1 MPSPIRP
8 VVTGLLALLVT
19 THAGLHGLPSTSPT
33 STTNELAAAAP
44 GTASAPRARDG
55 LEKVRV
61 MNTVPRFRL
70 KAQDGEPFGSSKV
83 EGKVWIA
90 TFIFT
95 RCMAT
100 CPAQTAAFSRL
111 QEQLKDHPAGDDVHL
126 VSITVDPDH
135 DTPEVL
141 KAYAEN
147 AGANLERWSF
157 LTGDKEDLHSL
168 CKDGFYLPVSEPAD
182 GQPFAHSQSLILVD
196 RARRV
201 RGHYDGLSTRA
212 FEQLQNDLELV
223 LTDPPGPATEIRRQD
238 FDDHGPGPIVHV
250 PLEASDAPWMEE
262 RAAAQLATRG
272 WFDVYHD
279 FTFTDRLPESG
290 ITFVNEVVD
299 DVKRDYK
306 GVHYDHG
313 NGVSVA
319 DVDGDGLHDVYFV
332 TQLGSNHLYK
342 NLGGGKF
349 ANITEQAGVGLAERI
364 GVTSSFADIDNDGD
378 QDLYVTTVRYG
389 NVLFENDGKGKF
401 TDITERSGLGHVGHC
416 SSAVFFDYD
425 NDGLLDVFLCIVGEY
440 TTDELGRGGYYIGHE
455 DAFAG
460 HTIPKRRKR
469 SLLFRNLGDSKFV
482 NVTNETG
489 LIDKGWTGS
498 ATPIDLN
505 EDGWQDLYVLNMQ
518 GHDSYWEN
526 VGGEKFVDRSREV
539 FPSSPWGSMGVRVLD
554 FDNDGHMDIYVTD
567 MHTDMVDDALSAQR
581 FWYAEKMKMT
591 ETYPDALLRTDGNH
605 VLGNA
610 FYQNRGNGRFRE
622 VSEVVG
628 AENYWP
634 WGVSA
639 GDLNADGWED
649 TVVISSMNYPF
660 RYAVNSVLLNN
671 QGMEFLDSEFILGVE
686 PRRDGKTSTPWFELD
701 CDGADSEHQACKDR
715 SGEVEVWAALGSR
728 SSVLFDMDRDG
739 DLDMITNDFNSAPT
753 VLVSDLTD
761 RNSDVHYLEL
771 NLTGTKS
778 NRNGLGARVRVK
790 VGERELHK
798 VHDGQSGYMSQSVLP
813 LYFGLGD
820 AETVDE
826 VQITWPSGKVQTL
839 DGPLTANQRLTVVED

>member
-1 MPSPIRP
+1 MLPKIRTSAP
-8 VVTGLLALLVT
+8 YLLALLLT
-19 THAGLHGLPSTSPT
+19 AQAGIHGRPTPSPQP
-33 STTNELAAAAP
+33 NE
-44 GTASAPRARDG
+44 TAAPRATRSVSTRDEV
-55 LEKVRV
+55 EKVRV

-70 KAQDGEPFGSSKV
+70 KAQDGEPFGSSKLD
-83 EGKVWIA
+83 GKVWIA

-95 RCMAT
+95 RCVAT
-100 CPAQTAAFSRL
+100 CPGQTAAFARL
-111 QEQLKDHPAGDDVHL
+111 QKELEELPGAEDVHL

-141 KAYAEN
+141 RAYAER
-147 AGANLERWSF
+147 AGADPDRWTF
-157 LTGDKEDLHSL
+157 LTGKKEDLHSL
-168 CKDGFYLPVSEPAD
+168 CKDGFFLPVSEPAD

-212 FEQLQNDLELV
+212 LEQLRRDLDLV
-223 LTDPPGPATEIRRQD
+223 LVDPPGPPTEIRRQD

-250 PLEASDAPWMEE
+250 PLEAKDAPWMAE
-262 RAAAQLATRG
+262 RAAAQLATVDR
-272 WFDVYHD
+272 FDVFHD
-279 FTFTDRLPESG
+279 FGFTDRLPESG

-313 NGVSVA
+313 NGVAVA
-319 DVDGDGLHDVYFV
+319 DVDGDGLHDVYFA
-332 TQLGSNHLYK
+332 TQLGANHLYK

-349 ANITEQAGVGLAERI
+349 ENITERAGVGLPERI
-364 GVTSSFADIDNDGD
+364 CVTASFADVDNDGD

-401 TDITERSGLGHVGHC
+401 TDISESSGLGHVGHC

-425 NDGLLDVFLCIVGEY
+425 NDGLLDVFLCIVGVY

-455 DAFAG
+455 DAFSG
-460 HTIPKRRKR
+460 HTMPKRRKR

-498 ATPIDLN
+498 AAPIDLN
-505 EDGWQDLYVLNMQ
+505 EDGWQDLYLLNMQ

-539 FPSSPWGSMGVRVLD
+539 FPRTPWGSMGVGVLD
-554 FDNDGHMDIYVTD
+554 FENDGRMDIYVTD

-581 FWYAEKMKMT
+581 FWYAEKFKMT
-591 ETYPDALLRTDGNH
+591 ETYPQALLRTDGNH

-610 FYQNRGNGRFRE
+610 FFQNRGNGRFRE
-622 VSEVVG
+622 TSDAIG

-634 WGVSA
+634 WGLSA

-649 TVVISSMNYPF
+649 ALVIASMNYPF

-671 QGMEFLDSEFILGVE
+671 RGSEFLDSEFILGVE

-715 SGEVEVWAALGSR
+715 SGRIEVWAALGSR

-739 DLDMITNDFNSAPT
+739 DLDIITNDFNSAPM
-753 VLVSDLTD
+753 VLVSDLAEQK
-761 RNSDVHYLEL
+761 SDLHWLEVSL
-771 NLTGTKS
+771 VGSES
-778 NRNGLGARVRVK
+778 NRNGFGARVQVRS
-790 VGERELHK
+790 GELQLTK

-813 LYFGLGD
+813 LYFGLGKSD
-820 AETVDE
+820 SVDE
-826 VQITWPSGKVQTL
+826 IQVTWPSGRVQTL
-839 DGPLTANQRLTVVED
+839 AGPIEGNRTLEIVEE